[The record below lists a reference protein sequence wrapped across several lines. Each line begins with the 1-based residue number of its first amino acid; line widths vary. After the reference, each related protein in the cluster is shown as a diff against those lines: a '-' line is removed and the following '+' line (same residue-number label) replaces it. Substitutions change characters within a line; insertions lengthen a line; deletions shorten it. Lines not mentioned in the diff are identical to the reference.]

1 VFFFAVDIGAIESTI
16 REIPMNRVILAA
28 LGAVVTVVTTAPAV
42 SEPYVD
48 YTPQKGFWEINAI
61 EVDPNH
67 VDDYL
72 TGLRRS
78 QIPAFEVLKRRGLID
93 DYRLVV
99 RNGYVKGSP
108 NVLIMTHSA
117 TTATQDANQARD
129 QAVEKETD
137 ALFSKD
143 KSKVAVAGYEK
154 YRTFI
159 DDAQWT
165 DVVMAK

>member
-1 VFFFAVDIGAIESTI
+1 MLKQAFGAALAVAVFAVS
-16 REIPMNRVILAA
+16 V
-28 LGAVVTVVTTAPAV
+28 PAV
-42 SEPYVD
+42 AEPYTD
-48 YTPQKGFWEINAI
+48 YTPQKGYWRINAI

-72 TGLRRS
+72 TGLRQS
-78 QIPAFEVLKRRGLID
+78 QVTGFEVLKRRGLID
-93 DYRLVV
+93 DYKFMV

-117 TTATQDANQARD
+117 TSANLDADKARD
-129 QAVEKETD
+129 MAVQKD
-137 ALFSKD
+137 MYASFSKEQG
-143 KSKVAVAGYEK
+143 KTAVTGYEK

-165 DVVMAK
+165 DMVMAK